1 LFRTDFSQPGFPQVE
16 VGVNDNWEDAA
27 NSDEVVTVSQ
37 EVGAAVLETGSKDA
51 ILLVDAVPGL
61 YSFVMEGVGET
72 TGIGLVE
79 VFLAD

>member
-1 LFRTDFSQPGFPQVE
+1 MM
-16 VGVNDNWEDAA
+16 
-27 NSDEVVTVSQ
+27 
-37 EVGAAVLETGSKDA
+37 GAAVLNSGSKDS

-61 YSFVMEGVGET
+61 YSFVLSGVNDA